1 MKRIFFTLIV
11 LFGIFIVPSN
21 TIWAQHQTF
30 MDVELGG
37 NPELFKYELKNKG
50 FYESNKENYDCLYGK
65 FLGVNCRVWVSEE
78 NNVVKKLVI
87 NYRYDEWDNL
97 SYEKAKSIA
106 EGVVMILLK
115 KLQEKNKKYFVV
127 EDAPILG
134 STRGTIIWLKNGW
147 YTVHIDGSWS
157 DLKKNWMIFIRV
169 HDEPNN
175 VIYNYHLQQENEHLK
190 QTKNKRK

>member
-1 MKRIFFTLIV
+1 MKKVLFTLTVLLCIV
-11 LFGIFIVPSN
+11 LMPAN

-30 MDVELGG
+30 LDVELGG
-37 NPELFKYELKNKG
+37 NAELFKYELKKKG
-50 FYESNKENYDCLYGK
+50 FHESNKKNYDCLYGI
-65 FLGVNCRVWVSEE
+65 FLGVNCRIWVHEK

-115 KLQEKNKKYFVV
+115 ELQEKNIKYFVD
-127 EDAPILG
+127 EDTPILG
-134 STRGTIIWLKNGW
+134 SARGTVIWLENGW

-157 DLKKNWMIFIRV
+157 DLNENWMIFIGV
-169 HDEPNN
+169 CDEPDN
-175 VIYNYHLQQENEHLK
+175 IMYNHYIQQEKEQLK